1 MKEQYICKQATRQR
15 KRTLPFKNRRYFN
28 TLDFSK
34 TFLILLLCLKISVS
48 LNMSLEN
55 KLCVVWFLVSTTIN
69 KLFLRTNSF
78 LLINS
83 ILFFSKYVR
92 YPYYC
97 LCLSMMASVFPVLPE
112 VQNFALR
119 QTWDLNVYL
128 CKSKL

>member
-1 MKEQYICKQATRQR
+1 MKEQYICKQARRQR

-78 LLINS
+78 ILINS

-92 YPYYC
+92 YSYYC
-97 LCLSMMASVFPVLPE
+97 LCLSMVASVFPVLPE